1 MFDNIKENAI
11 LVSTFQSKEDEMG
24 LFDKIK
30 GLVVETDDAPAL
42 PPVNTQ
48 TPMPVTQPP
57 AASPIMSPSMMIQ
70 PIAMPPNYQPSQ
82 TMPMSVPAPIS
93 MPMGG
98 FNQEIY
104 DKIMTVLEKNNIDGF
119 DYYEFRQSIANASAM
134 PLPEPDKF
142 RTIFAMAQPFGVSKD
157 KLLGSI
163 DFYISKLDEH
173 KTGFQGYIQSLRD
186 QEVVAREQK
195 QTINQ
200 QQIQQK
206 SDMIRQLTDEINLLT
221 QDNATLATEV
231 YTQTSQINAKEQS
244 FSTTFEVV
252 IKQLNDDRGKIDTY
266 IASEIKQGV

>member
-1 MFDNIKENAI
+1 MFDKINKNAI
-11 LVSTFQSKEDEMG
+11 LVSSNQSKEDIMG

-30 GLVVETDDAPAL
+30 GLVIETDNVPTAPVL

-48 TPMPVTQPP
+48 TPMPQTQP
-57 AASPIMSPSMMIQ
+57 AMSPSMMIQ
-70 PIAMPPNYQPSQ
+70 PIAMPPNYQPSH
-82 TMPMSVPAPIS
+82 TMPMSVPAPIPMS

-104 DKIMTVLEKNNIDGF
+104 DKIMTVLDKNNIDGF
-119 DYYEFRQSIANASAM
+119 DYYEFKQSIANSSAM

-157 KLLGSI
+157 KLLSSI
-163 DFYISKLDEH
+163 DFYLSKLDEH
-173 KTGFQGYIQSLRD
+173 KAGFQGYIQSLRD

-195 QTINQ
+195 QALNQ

-252 IKQLNDDRGKIDTY
+252 VKQLNDDKGKIDTY
-266 IASEIKQGV
+266 IASEIKPGV

>member
-1 MFDNIKENAI
+1 M
-11 LVSTFQSKEDEMG
+11 STYQSKEDIMG

-30 GLVVETDDAPAL
+30 GLVIETDNAPTAPVL

-48 TPMPVTQPP
+48 TPMPISQPP
-57 AASPIMSPSMMIQ
+57 ASPNMSPSMMIQ
-70 PIAMPPNYQPSQ
+70 PIAMPPNYQPSH
-82 TMPMSVPAPIS
+82 TMSAPIPMS

-157 KLLGSI
+157 KLLASI
-163 DFYISKLDEH
+163 DFYLSKLDEH
-173 KTGFQGYIQSLRD
+173 RTGFQGYIQSLRD

-195 QTINQ
+195 QALNQ

-252 IKQLNDDRGKIDTY
+252 IKQLNDDKGKIDTY
-266 IASEIKQGV
+266 IASEIKPGV